1 MHSIA
6 RRRAARRR
14 VLCFFGLLALVVAPT
29 AFAHLVY
36 TSGTNAKGPICVNG
50 GSGIAEDPPQVIAEG
65 WTQSYAQG
73 YCLTAKNMPAYSL
86 ALRRQLYFW
95 NGSAW
100 SVCANSGWQYNES
113 PTSYKSIFRQWS
125 QMPCGQGWYNH
136 LAESYAYY
144 NGQWLGGY
152 RFAGNHY
159 F

>member
-50 GSGIAEDPPQVIAEG
+50 GSASPKTHPRCSRKGGRRVRPGLLPP
-65 WTQSYAQG
+65 
-73 YCLTAKNMPAYSL
+73 AKTVPALSL

-113 PTSYKSIFRQWS
+113 PTSYKSISRQWTRCPVTGLV
-125 QMPCGQGWYNH
+125 QH
-136 LAESYAYY
+136 LAESSPTTTAS
-144 NGQWLGGY
+144 GLGGY
-152 RFAGNHY
+152 RFAGDHY
-159 F
+159 